1 MRIGILASS
10 GGSAFIETW
19 KILCKYSSTK
29 HDYFVV
35 TDRECGIEIF
45 CRNNDIF
52 CKRIKYINRRQFSI
66 DTSDYIQ
73 SIGGVDVILLYFLR
87 ILTKDL
93 FVRYPC
99 LNIHP
104 ALLPAFRGVNAVE
117 QFIQSGAKFMGA
129 TLHMIDEGI
138 DTGAIVAQIQTPMP
152 PQTKLEKACKVSF
165 LQKVYLGLVG
175 IELLEKNYIAF
186 NNNFSS
192 FEIIKNLP
200 YSLSAN
206 PILQDPNYVKGFFEL
221 QQYEDTQIINP

>member
-35 TDRECGIEIF
+35 TDRECGIETF
-45 CRNNDIF
+45 CHNNDIS
-52 CKRIKYINRRQFSI
+52 CKRIKYINRKQFSI
-66 DTSDYIQ
+66 DTSEYIQ
-73 SIGGVDVILLYFLR
+73 SIGGVDVIFLYFLR

-93 FVRYPC
+93 FMRYPC

-129 TLHMIDEGI
+129 TLHIIDEGI
-138 DTGAIVAQIQTPMP
+138 DTGSIIAQVQLPVK
-152 PQTKLEKACKVSF
+152 PQTTLEQANKVSF
-165 LQKVYLGLVG
+165 LQKVYLTLVG
-175 IELLEKNYIAF
+175 IDLLELQCLSF
-186 NNNFSS
+186 NKEYLG
-192 FEIIKNLP
+192 FEWKKTLP
-200 YSLSAN
+200 YSHYAN
-206 PILQDPNYVKGFFEL
+206 PVLQNQNLLTGFIEL
-221 QQYEDTQIINP
+221 QKRENYQIM